1 MALSD
6 FTPLASA
13 LAASVVLHAG
23 AYAAL
28 EYARGSAPTSG
39 RPYAATH
46 PARLHVSLPGTT
58 TGTTPASP
66 SPSHPAEG
74 IGHMAAAGTA
84 VRGIIDLPVQHYFPV
99 GELDAKPEARGS
111 VPLDY
116 PQDVPLMPLSRVVLS
131 LLIDELGKVN
141 KVVVESADSPKELE
155 DLASRAFMGA
165 RFSPGMRSGTAVKS
179 RLRVEVTFEGE

>member
-1 MALSD
+1 MALSA

-13 LAASVVLHAG
+13 LAASVVLHAS

-28 EYARGSAPTSG
+28 EYARGSAPASG
-39 RPYAATH
+39 SPYAATH
-46 PARLHVSLPGTT
+46 PARLHVSLPATT
-58 TGTTPASP
+58 TGTPPAST
-66 SPSHPAEG
+66 SPSQAAEG
-74 IGHMAAAGTA
+74 IVHMAAAGTA
-84 VRGIIDLPVQHYFPV
+84 VRGIIALPVQHYFPV

-116 PQDVPLMPLSRVVLS
+116 PQDVPLVPLSRVVLS
-131 LLIDELGKVN
+131 LLIDERGEVN
-141 KVVVESADSPKELE
+141 KVVVESADSPRELE